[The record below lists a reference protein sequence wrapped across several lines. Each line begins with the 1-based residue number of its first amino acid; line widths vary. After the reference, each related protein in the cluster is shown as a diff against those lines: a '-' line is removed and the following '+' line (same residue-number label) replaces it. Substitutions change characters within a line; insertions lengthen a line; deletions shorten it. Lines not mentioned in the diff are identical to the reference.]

1 MSDLQTQMKQ
11 AVAEAAVAQ
20 IRDGMVV
27 GLGSGST
34 AALMIQG
41 LGARLAAGQLHD
53 IVGVTTSFQGEVL
66 AAELG
71 IPLRALNAIDRI
83 DLAIDGADEVD
94 PSFQLIKGGGAC
106 HVQEKLVAD
115 RAERFIVVVD
125 STKLV
130 QRLNLDFL
138 LPVEVLPG
146 AWVQVQSRLK
156 SMGGVA
162 ELRMAT
168 RKAGP
173 VVTDQGNLVLDVRF
187 EAGISDPI
195 ALERDINNLPG
206 VLENGLFVNLADEVL
221 VGEINDGVVDL
232 PIAEYPD
239 GSVFTPEGLPSVGD
253 VPDAE
258 AMHAQEC
265 TGPFNEATAVRA
277 AVTQEIT
284 QGGEVR
290 TVSVGDARG
299 IHDSEHTTHE
309 NASLDPTREA

>member
-195 ALERDINNLPG
+195 ALERDLNNLPG

-221 VGEINDGVVDL
+221 VGEINDGVAGVRSL
-232 PIAEYPD
+232 ER
-239 GSVFTPEGLPSVGD
+239 VG
-253 VPDAE
+253 
-258 AMHAQEC
+258 
-265 TGPFNEATAVRA
+265 
-277 AVTQEIT
+277 
-284 QGGEVR
+284 
-290 TVSVGDARG
+290 
-299 IHDSEHTTHE
+299 
-309 NASLDPTREA
+309 

>member
-1 MSDLQTQMKQ
+1 MSDLQNQMKQ
-11 AVAEAAVAQ
+11 AVAQAAVEQ
-20 IRDGMVV
+20 FRDGMIV

-41 LGARLAAGQLHD
+41 LGQRLASGQLKD

-71 IPLRALNAIDRI
+71 IPLLSLNAVSRI

-106 HVQEKLVAD
+106 HVQEKLVAA
-115 RAERFIVVVD
+115 RAERFVVVVD

-130 QRLNLDFL
+130 ERLNLDFL

-146 AWVQVQSRLK
+146 AWRQVQQRLSAMSGK
-156 SMGGVA
+156 A
-162 ELRMAT
+162 ELRMAN

-187 EAGISDPI
+187 DGGIANPLD
-195 ALERDINNLPG
+195 LERTINNIPG

-221 VGEINDGVVDL
+221 VGEVNDGVAGGRRLDK
-232 PIAEYPD
+232 
-239 GSVFTPEGLPSVGD
+239 VG
-253 VPDAE
+253 
-258 AMHAQEC
+258 
-265 TGPFNEATAVRA
+265 
-277 AVTQEIT
+277 
-284 QGGEVR
+284 
-290 TVSVGDARG
+290 
-299 IHDSEHTTHE
+299 
-309 NASLDPTREA
+309 